1 MFKNFKEYVKTN
13 RLRVDEVIDT
23 LNHGLG
29 GSTSCY
35 GSELL
40 DQIEHDTEEEYP
52 QDEIASQI
60 EEYLYERGYEEERG
74 QFGSPNW
81 VLVEEEDI

>member
-1 MFKNFKEYVKTN
+1 MFKNFEEYVRAN
-13 RLRVDEVIDT
+13 RLTADEVIDT

-40 DQIEHDTEEEYP
+40 DQIEHDVEDEYP

-60 EEYLYERGYEEERG
+60 EEYLEEQGYVFDIGRLGE
-74 QFGSPNW
+74 PNW
-81 VLVEEEDI
+81 VLAEDL